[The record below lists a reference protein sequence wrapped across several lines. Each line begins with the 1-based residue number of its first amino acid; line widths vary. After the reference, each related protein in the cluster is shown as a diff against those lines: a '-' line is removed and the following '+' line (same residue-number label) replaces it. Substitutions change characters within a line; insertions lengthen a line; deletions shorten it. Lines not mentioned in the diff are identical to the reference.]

1 MKILLPVLTIS
12 AGSQVTQQVVDQLV
26 KHLQEKQPALIAE
39 LLEAEK
45 ISRDFSFYDVSNRIF
60 VYVRDEAGK
69 HVAVPENSIGQFDF
83 LYELSRRA
91 RAAVGAIEVPVR
103 GKPLR
108 TGQELP
114 NLPVEEATLRLGV
127 TQAMADSMIGQV
139 YAADPQLFFELAE
152 QSRRNMPIWAAESRF
167 RAHWEPLLPKELT
180 LNALIKSRM
189 MMECRKRL
197 RAACG
202 MD

>member
-1 MKILLPVLTIS
+1 MSLPVLPVS
-12 AGSQVTQQVVDQLV
+12 SGAQVTQGVVDVLV
-26 KHLQEKQPALIAE
+26 KHLEESRPALVAALVE
-39 LLEAEK
+39 SEK
-45 ISRDFSFYDVSNRIF
+45 TARDFAFYDASNLIF
-60 VYVRDEAGK
+60 AYVRDEAGK
-69 HVAVPENSIGQFDF
+69 HVTVPENSVGQFDF

-91 RAAVGAIEVPVR
+91 RAAAGVGDAPVL

-108 TGQELP
+108 AGQELP

-127 TQAMADSMIGQV
+127 TQEIADRMIGQV
-139 YAADPQLFFELAE
+139 FKTDPQLFQELAE
-152 QSRRNMPIWAAESRF
+152 HSRRNMPIWAAESRY
-167 RAHWEPLLPKELT
+167 RAHWEPLLPPELT

-202 MD
+202 IV

>member
-1 MKILLPVLTIS
+1 MLLPVLPVS
-12 AGSQVTQQVVDQLV
+12 NVSSVTQAVVDGLV
-26 KHLQEKQPALIAE
+26 KHLQEQQPGLIAE
-39 LLEAEK
+39 LLESEK
-45 ISRDFSFYDVSNRIF
+45 ITRDFSFYDVLNRIF

-69 HVAVPENSIGQFDF
+69 HVAVPETSEGQFDF

-91 RAAVGAIEVPVR
+91 RAAVGAIDMPVR
-103 GKPLR
+103 GKPLQA
-108 TGQELP
+108 GQELP

-127 TQAMADSMIGQV
+127 TQKMADSMIGQV
-139 YAADPQLFFELAE
+139 YKTDPQLFHELAE

-167 RAHWEPLLPKELT
+167 RAHWEPLLLPELT

-202 MD
+202 MDS

>member
-1 MKILLPVLTIS
+1 MSLPVLPVS
-12 AGSQVTQQVVDQLV
+12 DGAHVTQNVVDALV
-26 KHLQEKQPALIAE
+26 RHLEENQPALMAA
-39 LLEAEK
+39 LVASEK
-45 ISRDFSFYDVSNRIF
+45 IPRDFAFYDASNQIF

-69 HVAVPENSIGQFDF
+69 HVAVPENSFGQFDF

-91 RAAVGAIEVPVR
+91 RAAAGVGEPPVL

-108 TGQELP
+108 PGQELP
-114 NLPVEEATLRLGV
+114 VLPLEEATLRLGV
-127 TQAMADSMIGQV
+127 TQAIFDSMIGQV
-139 YAADPQLFFELAE
+139 YKTDPQLFHELAE
-152 QSRRNMPIWAAESRF
+152 HSRRNMPIWAAESRF
-167 RAHWEPLLPKELT
+167 RAHWEPLLPPELT

-202 MD
+202 IN

>member
-1 MKILLPVLTIS
+1 MSLPVLSVS
-12 AGSQVTQQVVDQLV
+12 AGSQVTQGVADALV
-26 KHLQEKQPALIAE
+26 RHLEEKQPALIAA
-39 LLEAEK
+39 LVASEK
-45 ISRDFSFYDVSNRIF
+45 IPRDYAFYDSSNQILA
-60 VYVRDEAGK
+60 YVRDEAGK
-69 HVAVPENSIGQFDF
+69 HVAVPENSVAQFDF

-91 RAAVGAIEVPVR
+91 RAAAGVGEVPVL

-108 TGQELP
+108 AGQELP
-114 NLPVEEATLRLGV
+114 VLPIDEATKQLGV
-127 TQAMADSMIGQV
+127 TQEIFDSMIAQV
-139 YAADPQLFFELAE
+139 FKTEPQLFHELAE

-167 RAHWEPLLPKELT
+167 RAHWEPLLPPELT

-202 MD
+202 IDA

>member
-1 MKILLPVLTIS
+1 MLLPVLPVS
-12 AGSQVTQQVVDQLV
+12 SGSSVTQQVVDAVV
-26 KHLQEKQPALIAE
+26 KHLQEKQPALIKE
-39 LLEAEK
+39 LLESEK
-45 ISRDFSFYDVSNRIF
+45 ITRDFSFYDVSNRIF

-91 RAAVGAIEVPVR
+91 RAAVGAIEIPVL
-103 GKPLR
+103 GKPLQA
-108 TGQELP
+108 GQELP

-139 YAADPQLFFELAE
+139 YKTDPHLFVELAE
-152 QSRRNMPIWAAESRF
+152 QSRRNMPIWTAESRF